1 MDANDDELTVSL
13 SAFKRQTEAVLKKA
27 ELRPIAVL
35 RNGKAAFYVLPP
47 ALYEAMLDELGDMG
61 LHLEA
66 IEALAERDSAT
77 EVEGDEP

>member
-66 IEALAERDSAT
+66 IQALAERDSAT